1 MFKRT
6 KCKTGYV
13 FIMFNSQI
21 IDGKMRIFTRENM
34 YDLYK
39 EIYMQW

>member
-21 IDGKMRIFTRENM
+21 TDGKMRIFT
-34 YDLYK
+34 
-39 EIYMQW
+39 